1 MKKNIFNL
9 LMRDFFDEHGRTR
22 ISAFGVL
29 IVRRRLKFAE
39 NNAHRKKTHLE
50 IKNYLALLA
59 PSIPC
64 SSCPMYQTFLSLA
77 VWPALTNGL
86 PS

>member
-1 MKKNIFNL
+1 MKKENIFNL
-9 LMRDFFDEHGRTR
+9 LMRDFFDERGRTR

-29 IVRRRLKFAE
+29 VVRRRLKFAE

-59 PSIPC
+59 PSIPSNNC
-64 SSCPMYQTFLSLA
+64 SIYQTCLSLA
-77 VWPALTNGL
+77 V
-86 PS
+86 